1 MNSKRTLILLALV
14 AGMLGFIIL
23 FERQGNEEA
32 TTVGKTARLFAN
44 FNPSSASAVEIV
56 LRTNRIIRAE
66 RVHDDWMLKMPIQY
80 PANAARIDGLLNAL
94 SLLNRQS
101 HITAQELLSQKQ
113 NLAAF
118 GLDPPL
124 ASIIVELPHERV
136 ELKVGGKS
144 PVGNQVYVQLVG
156 SDGIFFTD
164 ALLHERIP
172 QQPDDWRDPTFL
184 RLRGLTFNRLEVVSK
199 AGDVELQID
208 PSTQLWRLTKPMN
221 ARADNQKIAQ
231 LIRLLEDWPIARF
244 LPESMT
250 PDFDALGLQ
259 TPEASLMVGQGTN
272 DIFVVHFGKSPTN
285 EAGLVYARSLPQT
298 NVMLVPRDVLT
309 RLQAPF
315 IELREP
321 HMISTPITAVDLIEV
336 KSQESFTLR
345 KMADN
350 SWAIAGATT
359 VPADEELMKNFLA
372 DLASLRITSYV
383 KDVVTDFSAYG
394 LDSPGRQYTLRRIMT
409 NTVSGVVNPIL
420 AQINFGTNNADQI
433 YARLSN
439 ETSVYSTKWVD
450 SWKLPTQAYQL
461 RYRQIWNFTTND
473 VSNLT
478 INFQGRTN
486 KLVRN
491 AARQWT
497 LAPDP
502 TPLGGPLTNL
512 VDEVLFRLGQL
523 RAESWTASGDD
534 QMARFGFP
542 TPRHQ
547 ITVEVG
553 VTNQAQSL
561 SLDFGGESPTQN
573 MYGAILRDGQRL
585 IFEFRMPV
593 YLLYSEILRQLS
605 VPPANKPPKS

>member
-1 MNSKRTLILLALV
+1 MLALV
-14 AGMLGFIIL
+14 AGMLAFIIL
-23 FERQGNEEA
+23 FERRGAEDA
-32 TTVGKTARLFAN
+32 MPVGKTARLFAS
-44 FNPSSASAVEIV
+44 FNPSSAGAVEIV

-66 RVHDDWMLKMPIQY
+66 RVHDEWTLTMPIQY
-80 PANAARIDGLLNAL
+80 PANTARIDGLLNAI

-124 ASIIVELPHERV
+124 ASIIVEMPHERM

-164 ALLHERIP
+164 ALLHGRIP

-184 RLRGLTFNRLEVVSK
+184 RLRGLTFNRLEMVGK
-199 AGDVELQID
+199 AGDVEIQMD

-231 LIRLLEDWPIARF
+231 LIRWLEDWPIARF
-244 LPESMT
+244 MPEYT
-250 PDFDALGLQ
+250 AIDLDALGLQ
-259 TPEASLMVGQGTN
+259 TPEAALMVGQGTN
-272 DIFVVHFGKSPTN
+272 DALVVHFGKSPTN

-298 NVMLVPRDVLT
+298 NVTLVPRDVLA
-309 RLQAPF
+309 RMQAPF
-315 IELREP
+315 TELREP
-321 HMISTPITAVDLIEV
+321 HLISTPVMAVDLIEV
-336 KSQESFTLR
+336 KSQESFSLR
-345 KMADN
+345 RMADK
-350 SWAIAGATT
+350 SWVIAGVTN

-394 LDSPGRQYTLRRIMT
+394 LESPSRQYSLRRIMT
-409 NTVSGVVNPIL
+409 NTVTGLVNPVL

-433 YARLSN
+433 YARLSDEN
-439 ETSVYSTKWVD
+439 SVYSTKWVD

-461 RYRQIWNFTTND
+461 RDRQIWNFTTND
-473 VSNLT
+473 VSALT
-478 INFQGRTN
+478 IMLQGRMQ

-497 LAPDP
+497 MAPDP

-512 VDEVLFRLGQL
+512 VDEVLFRLGRL
-523 RAESWTASGDD
+523 RAESWSASGDD

-547 ITVEVG
+547 IAVEIG
-553 VTNQAQSL
+553 AGNQTQSL
-561 SLDFGGESPTQN
+561 SMDLGGESPAQN
-573 MYGAILRDGQRL
+573 IYGAILRDGQRL

-605 VPPANKPPKS
+605 APPSNKPPKS

>member
-1 MNSKRTLILLALV
+1 MLALV
-14 AGMLGFIIL
+14 AGMLAFILL
-23 FERQGNEEA
+23 FERQGGERA
-32 TTVGKTARLFAN
+32 MTVARTSRLFAN
-44 FNPSSASAVEIV
+44 FNPESATAVEIV

-80 PANAARIDGLLNAL
+80 AANAARIDGLLNAL
-94 SLLNRQS
+94 SMLNRES

-172 QQPDDWRDPTFL
+172 QQADDWRDPTFL
-184 RLRGLTFNRLEVVSK
+184 RMRGVPFNRLEMVSK
-199 AGDVELQID
+199 AGDVEIQID
-208 PSTQLWRLTKPMN
+208 PSTELWRLTKPMN

-231 LIRLLEDWPIARF
+231 LIRLLEDWSIARF
-244 LPESMT
+244 LPESAT
-250 PDFDALGLQ
+250 PDLDALGLQ

-272 DIFVVHFGKSPTN
+272 DLLVVHFGKSPTN
-285 EAGLVYARSLPQT
+285 ELGLVYARCLPQT
-298 NVMLVPRDVLT
+298 NVMLVSRDVLT

-315 IELREP
+315 TELREP
-321 HMISTPITAVDLIEV
+321 HLISTPMASVDLIEV
-336 KSQESFTLR
+336 RSKESFALR
-345 KMADN
+345 KMSDN
-350 SWAIAGATT
+350 SWVIAGATNI
-359 VPADEELMKNFLA
+359 PADEQLMKQFLA

-394 LDSPGRQYTLRRIMT
+394 LDTPSRQYTLRRIMT
-409 NTVSGVVNPIL
+409 NTVTGVVNPIL
-420 AQINFGTNNADQI
+420 AQINFGTNTADQI
-433 YARLSN
+433 YARLSDEN
-439 ETSVYSTKWVD
+439 SVYATKWVD

-461 RYRQIWNFTTND
+461 RDRQIWSFITND
-473 VSNLT
+473 VNSLT
-478 INFQGRTN
+478 INALGRTN
-486 KLVRN
+486 KMVRN

-497 LAPDP
+497 LSPDP

-512 VDEVLFRLGQL
+512 VDEVLYRLGQL
-523 RAESWTASGDD
+523 RAESWAASGDD
-534 QMARFGFP
+534 QMARYGFS
-542 TPRHQ
+542 TPRNQ

-553 VTNQAQSL
+553 ATNQARSL
-561 SLDFGGESPTQN
+561 SMAFGGESPAQN

-593 YLLYSEILRQLS
+593 YLMFTEIVKQLS
-605 VPPANKPPKS
+605 APPSNKPPKS